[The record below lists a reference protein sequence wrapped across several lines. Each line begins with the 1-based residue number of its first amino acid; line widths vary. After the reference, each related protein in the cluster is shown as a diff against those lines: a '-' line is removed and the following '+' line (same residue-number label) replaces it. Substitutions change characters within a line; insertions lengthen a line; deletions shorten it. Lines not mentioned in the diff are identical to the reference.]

1 MGIYR
6 LYKELDPPCWA
17 GCSRIVCKRIGA
29 ACVGRSDFTQWG
41 LQGDS
46 KSMMLLPKTVGPLT
60 LLRKMGSG
68 GVAESY
74 EGVLNGPEE
83 KRVRVRRVL
92 PYILADKA
100 RLTSVEARVRDLIG
114 AKHPFLLPVLQWVE
128 IEDERFIVEEWTDRI
143 DLEKVLA
150 YAKKHDRPLP
160 ENVFLNLAAQICN
173 GLEALHGRPGRGTG
187 AENILHLGLRPG
199 ACWVDS
205 EGQVALGAFALL
217 RSPLALPSGGE
228 GPIPMRFEYLS
239 PEQTHSAQKLTPA
252 SDVFTLGAL
261 LYELFT
267 LKPLF
272 KAGSKDQT
280 VQQLRRAEVT
290 SQLLKVK
297 ERMPGL
303 DKVLFRAL
311 SVNPRHRYQRAFVL
325 REDLRGLMAGYS
337 FSTISRDS
345 ALYLSPLFADQN
357 QTAPQIL
364 GDGPPLG
371 SAAGFTESATR
382 IDADPTSTAAFAS
395 KAAQE
400 RAQAEAQ
407 NSAEADEWADESNT
421 ELKTLPPVIEQPLVP
436 ILDQD
441 SEEISLIPEKV
452 EAQIDVVEDSLDTD
466 LGLQA
471 IFPPGGAESTLG
483 FVSSPQTPH
492 AQAHTPVPTG
502 RSPVA
507 ADTQFEALMD
517 HEAPTQAP
525 PSPFS
530 PKKTPSLPTPPA
542 VFTPVVSAP
551 ADPPGEVTPPIPM
564 NWDDEISAEIGK
576 RKSSNPLGM
585 ALAGFGAA
593 ALILV
598 GLKLGLQ
605 KDDESPAIVIQ
616 PDLPA
621 EILPVEAEPEVPE
634 ALELIEEP
642 EIVAEA
648 EAKPATRRKRTTY
661 TPPKQNYEAV
671 TYYPKADPVPE
682 PDETEEDAL
691 ERVRTD
697 VSMYL
702 VMAESGH
709 LTQDHVYDLEGIG
722 TDDDSYTQAR
732 ALLLINAEKAKN
744 GRNVK
749 KYLDQLF
756 YLDENRYNPVF
767 LSKRARWYANNRKYD
782 RALADAQK
790 AEQHWARIPPT
801 LVFET
806 KAEIFE
812 VQAASLQGLF
822 YKSEDDTDLLDK
834 AIRGWTKYA
843 RHVDSRREDLGNHA
857 QAQIKKL
864 DYARK
869 RLR

>member
-1 MGIYR
+1 
-6 LYKELDPPCWA
+6 
-17 GCSRIVCKRIGA
+17 
-29 ACVGRSDFTQWG
+29 
-41 LQGDS
+41 
-46 KSMMLLPKTVGPLT
+46 MMLLPKTVGPLT
-60 LLRKMGSG
+60 LLRKLGSG

-74 EGVLNGPEE
+74 EGVLNGPEK
-83 KRVRVRRVL
+83 KRVCVRRVL

-100 RLTSVEARVRDLIG
+100 RLTSVEARVRDLKG
-114 AKHPFLLPVLQWVE
+114 ARHPFLLPVLEWVE
-128 IEDERFIVEEWTDRI
+128 VDDERFIVEEWTDRI
-143 DLEKVLA
+143 DLGKVLA
-150 YAKKHDRPLP
+150 YAKKHNRPIP

-217 RSPLALPSGGE
+217 RSPLALPGGGE

-345 ALYLSPLFADQN
+345 ALYLSPLFADRN

-364 GDGPPLG
+364 GDGPPIG

-382 IDADPTSTAAFAS
+382 IDADPTTTAAFAS

-400 RAQAEAQ
+400 RAQGASSS
-407 NSAEADEWADESNT
+407 NEWADESQT
-421 ELKTLPPVIEQPLVP
+421 ELKTLHPVIEQPLVP

-441 SEEISLIPEKV
+441 SEEISLIPE
-452 EAQIDVVEDSLDTD
+452 EIEPQIDVVEDSLDTD

-483 FVSSPQTPH
+483 FVSSPQTPRG
-492 AQAHTPVPTG
+492 QALMPVPTG
-502 RSPVA
+502 GSPA
-507 ADTQFEALMD
+507 AVNTQFEAMID
-517 HEAPTQAP
+517 HEVPTQAP
-525 PSPFS
+525 PPPFS
-530 PKKTPSLPTPPA
+530 PQTAPVVPTPPA
-542 VFTPVVSAP
+542 VSDPSTPP
-551 ADPPGEVTPPIPM
+551 AEVTPPVPM
-564 NWDDEISAEIGK
+564 DWDDGVLDEKKK
-576 RKSSNPLGM
+576 RKSANPLGM
-585 ALAGFGAA
+585 ALAGFAAA
-593 ALILV
+593 ALVLV
-598 GLKLGLQ
+598 GLKLGLK
-605 KDDESPAIVIQ
+605 KDDSPEIVIQ

-621 EILPVEAEPEVPE
+621 DVIPVEADGELPEAPEV
-634 ALELIEEP
+634 IEEP
-642 EIVAEA
+642 DVEVVA
-648 EAKPATRRKRTTY
+648 EAKPPPRRKQSTY

-671 TYYPKADPVPE
+671 TYYPKADPIPE
-682 PDETEEDAL
+682 PEESEESEDEIL

-697 VSMYL
+697 VSKYL
-702 VMAESGH
+702 AMAESGH

-822 YKSEDDTDLLDK
+822 YKSEDDIELLDK